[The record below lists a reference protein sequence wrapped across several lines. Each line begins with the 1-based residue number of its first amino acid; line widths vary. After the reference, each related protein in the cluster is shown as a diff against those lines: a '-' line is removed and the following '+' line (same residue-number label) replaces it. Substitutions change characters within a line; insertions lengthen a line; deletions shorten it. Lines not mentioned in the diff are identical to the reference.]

1 MTLLQI
7 MNEICHVQK
16 DFFIHHGELKHL
28 TLEMVAEKCGLAIST
43 ISRAIT
49 HKSFEFNNQYY
60 SIKEMFIHSGT
71 FIKNDKAIKKEIT
84 QIIEKENKLKPY
96 SDEKIRKLLE
106 EKDIYISLSRII
118 NKAFFSIFC
127 NRSS

>member
-1 MTLLQI
+1 MS
-7 MNEICHVQK
+7 CSK

-71 FIKNDKAIKKEIT
+71 FIKNDKAIKK
-84 QIIEKENKLKPY
+84 KSHKSLKR
-96 SDEKIRKLLE
+96 KI
-106 EKDIYISLSRII
+106 S
-118 NKAFFSIFC
+118 
-127 NRSS
+127 

>member
-1 MTLLQI
+1 MRKNVDLLSQ
-7 MNEICHVQK
+7 Q
-16 DFFIHHGELKHL
+16 
-28 TLEMVAEKCGLAIST
+28 

-71 FIKNDKAIKKEIT
+71 FIKNDKAIKKRNHT
-84 QIIEKENKLKPY
+84 NIEKENKLKPY

-106 EKDIYISLSRII
+106 EKDIYISRRTVTKYREECFIYNSRQRKIEKYYGRK
-118 NKAFFSIFC
+118 NDA
-127 NRSS
+127 RSKTN

>member
-1 MTLLQI
+1 MFKRLFYSSWRVKTF
-7 MNEICHVQK
+7 N
-16 DFFIHHGELKHL
+16 FRNG
-28 TLEMVAEKCGLAIST
+28 CGKMWTCYSP

-84 QIIEKENKLKPY
+84 QIIEKENKLNLIVMKNKKTFRRKRY
-96 SDEKIRKLLE
+96 LYFKKNGYKI
-106 EKDIYISLSRII
+106 
-118 NKAFFSIFC
+118 
-127 NRSS
+127 